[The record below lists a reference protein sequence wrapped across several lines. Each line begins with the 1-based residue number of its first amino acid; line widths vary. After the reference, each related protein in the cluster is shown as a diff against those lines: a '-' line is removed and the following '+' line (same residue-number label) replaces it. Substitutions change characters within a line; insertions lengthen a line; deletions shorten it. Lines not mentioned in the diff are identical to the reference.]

1 MNILLRRGPKKM
13 WMINGV
19 SPWKKKKK
27 KKTLFY
33 GYGRPPWRWPYRTAL
48 SGKSPPAVCALT
60 LTFWLEFVPTFR
72 VYYSDDRSMPVNI
85 NQGSR
90 KNCEERERQWGIIR
104 IFKSIH
110 HIEWLSARSKSNTR
124 NSYMRN
130 VDNRWKETCFYSLKK
145 TKWLVNLINTPR
157 AWQKGNLFYF

>member
-1 MNILLRRGPKKM
+1 MEFGVEFKYIPKKKKKDEYPFEKGTKKDV
-13 WMINGV
+13 NDQRGV
-19 SPWKKKKK
+19 PLEKKK

-33 GYGRPPWRWPYRTAL
+33 GYGRPPWRWPYRTL

-130 VDNRWKETCFYSLKK
+130 VDNRWRDLFLLLKK
-145 TKWLVNLINTPR
+145 QNGWST
-157 AWQKGNLFYF
+157 